1 MKTKINGML
10 TLLLAF
16 VVQIAFAQT
25 KSVSGLV
32 SDQDGLPLPGATVLV
47 KGTNNGT
54 TSDFDGNYTISA
66 KQGDVLVFS
75 FVGYVN
81 KEVSV
86 GASDQINVILSGD
99 AQQLEE
105 VVVTSLGIKRESRSI
120 GYSVAKVSGE
130 DVAGRAEPDLL
141 RAMQGKLTGVNI
153 TGAGGAPGQS
163 TKINIRG
170 ISSMTGNT
178 QPLFIVDGIPLT
190 TV

>member
-153 TGAGGAPGQS
+153 TGA
-163 TKINIRG
+163 
-170 ISSMTGNT
+170 
-178 QPLFIVDGIPLT
+178 
-190 TV
+190 